1 MIVTYYGRVT
11 KERGRFWGSVSLGSG
26 VVYKTRGTTAKEVI
40 ERIPKVLTNLFNY
53 MHSRGEH
60 LPVPEETEG
69 ATPFYVNVPDGAD
82 YADHI

>member
-1 MIVTYYGRVT
+1 MQVTYYGRIT
-11 KERGRFWGSVSLGSG
+11 RKGRTFEGRVRSG
-26 VVYKTRGTTAKEVI
+26 NNVIYLTRGATPEEI
-40 ERIPKVLTNLFNY
+40 MERLPKVFDGLFRY